1 VNTIL
6 KSKLP

>member
-6 KSKLP
+6 IR